1 MPISTE
7 LFEAIKQ
14 RYGSMASWAVWGEL
28 SPEAIHVNTI
38 FVGYNISKK
47 IAKPFGNFHEG
58 KNDYRIKDA
67 IQGTIFEGSYMT
79 DLIKD
84 FEEKS
89 SGKMK
94 QYLMGNPEFLAEN
107 IASFVKELE
116 FIGASNP
123 ILIAF
128 GNDCYTL
135 LKKYLPDYKVY
146 RVLHYSSFTTNE
158 ARRQEMLRIEK
169 EILQ

>member
-1 MPISTE
+1 
-7 LFEAIKQ
+7 
-14 RYGSMASWAVWGEL
+14 
-28 SPEAIHVNTI
+28 
-38 FVGYNISKK
+38 
-47 IAKPFGNFHEG
+47 
-58 KNDYRIKDA
+58 
-67 IQGTIFEGSYMT
+67 MT

-94 QYLMGNPEFLAEN
+94 QYLATNPDFLAEN

-116 FIGASNP
+116 FIGANNP

-135 LKKYLPDYKVY
+135 LKKYLPGHTVHK
-146 RVLHYSSFTTNE
+146 VLHYSSFTTNE
-158 ARRQEMLRIEK
+158 ERRQEMLRLEK
-169 EILQ
+169 EIQQAGQIYHIK